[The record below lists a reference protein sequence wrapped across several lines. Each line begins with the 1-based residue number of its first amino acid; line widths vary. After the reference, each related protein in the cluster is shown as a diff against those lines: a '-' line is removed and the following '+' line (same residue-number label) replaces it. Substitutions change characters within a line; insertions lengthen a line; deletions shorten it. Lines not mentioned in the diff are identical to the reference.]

1 MINYIQ
7 MSKQEYM
14 IYDYYLSDEDFK
26 EIISSDEDST
36 KKIISQRSPE
46 FKKMQSE
53 PGSLLSRR
61 DLSKSYGS
69 EDKHRYVHT
78 PLGRRRPKKSQTYI
92 LNVDD
97 LKKYEGTLTFE
108 DTCNKL
114 DKETREQL
122 VDSDFTIR
130 APVVQPSA
138 GAHRVHLAAR
148 SQVLVNAD
156 PIGKYIQT
164 MKKDLRNG
172 SKINL
177 YLISEEGVGINRSYI
192 IIKHVFDGTNLG
204 VYKKFKELVDKKN
217 LFDGVFDLGQGIL
230 TIGTV
235 EFEKSIDKT
244 HIFTEAQVEQVNKYF
259 IELKK
264 IENSGVP
271 HFRAR
276 RKLSKRAK
284 KSSFKSAQKR
294 RKSKSKRSRSPK
306 SRRR

>member
-1 MINYIQ
+1 

-26 EIISSDEDST
+26 EIISSDDVST
-36 KKIISQRSPE
+36 KKKISQTSPE
-46 FKKMQSE
+46 FRKMQSE

-61 DLSKSYGS
+61 DLSKSYVFKHS
-69 EDKHRYVHT
+69 EPHVNT
-78 PLGRRRPKKSQTYI
+78 PLGLLRPITPKTYI
-92 LNVDD
+92 LHVDD
-97 LKKYEGTLTFE
+97 LTKYEGTLTFE
-108 DTCNKL
+108 DTCNEL
-114 DKETREQL
+114 DKETRKQL
-122 VDSDFTIR
+122 VDSDFSR
-130 APVVQPSA
+130 
-138 GAHRVHLAAR
+138 G
-148 SQVLVNAD
+148 SQFLKAD

-164 MKKDLRNG
+164 MKEDLRNG

-177 YLISEEGVGINRSYI
+177 YLISEEGVGINRSHI
-192 IIKHVFDGTNLG
+192 IIKHVFDGTNLDT
-204 VYKKFKELVDKKN
+204 YKKFKELVDKKN

-284 KSSFKSAQKR
+284 KSSFKSPQKR
-294 RKSKSKRSRSPK
+294 RKSKNKSKNKRSPK
-306 SRRR
+306 PRSR